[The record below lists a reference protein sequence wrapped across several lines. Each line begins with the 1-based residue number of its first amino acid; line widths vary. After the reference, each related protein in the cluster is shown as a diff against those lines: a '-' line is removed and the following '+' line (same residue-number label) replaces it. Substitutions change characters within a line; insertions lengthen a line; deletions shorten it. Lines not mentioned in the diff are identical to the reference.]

1 MNFNKD
7 FEFLVQKIVGVPKKS
22 LLHSIMG
29 FGGMDISAKKSRS
42 AWHGVSVCTS
52 GILINRLAH
61 VCAYIRTYVRT
72 CVRTHVGTYVLT

>member
-1 MNFNKD
+1 MNFTKD

-61 VCAYIRTYVRT
+61 MLNDAY
-72 CVRTHVGTYVLT
+72 